1 MKCAY
6 CGHLESKVVDSRQT
20 EDGTKIRRRRECLK
34 CGSRFTTYE
43 EIETIPLMVIK
54 KDKSRQFFDK
64 NKLLDRLLIAC
75 GKRPVSMTTLE
86 KLADEVEAH
95 YANQM
100 IKEVASSDI
109 GALVMQKLKIIDQVA
124 YVRFASVYKEFSDID
139 TFMEEL
145 QNLKNTDQP

>member
-54 KDKSRQFFDK
+54 KDKSRQSFDK